1 MFWTDWGKHPKIERA
16 ELDGSHRITLVN
28 TSVAWPNGITID
40 FHEQKLYWVDAKLDK
55 IEIMNLDGSN
65 RRVILDSKLPHVF
78 GFTVLGDRLFWTD
91 WQRRTIESVNKKT
104 GNNRNVILDSVPDLM
119 GLKAVNLDLP
129 LGKAVFF
136 VCYSLVDLICFRLL
150 SNQITMVA
158 TSITNK
164 RNVEITL
171 KIFALQK
178 MPSRLF
184 L

>member
-91 WQRRTIESVNKKT
+91 WQRRAIESVNKKT

-129 LGKAVFF
+129 LGKVVFF
-136 VCYSLVDLICFRLL
+136 VCYSLVDLICF
-150 SNQITMVA
+150 
-158 TSITNK
+158 
-164 RNVEITL
+164 
-171 KIFALQK
+171 
-178 MPSRLF
+178 
-184 L
+184 